1 MTIPNLEPL
10 LAGEPAH
17 DQVVF
22 AARLQR
28 YWPDLLS
35 GLTGAYPDH
44 APEMAYRLVE
54 IAAAN
59 FRRRSAELRLLDLRR
74 HADPHWFQH
83 QQMVG
88 YATYADRFGETLNG
102 VGEKVDYL
110 AELGVTYL
118 HLMPLLKPRSGQSDG
133 GYAVMDYRAVRD
145 DLGSVEDLR
154 KLATVLRSRGISL
167 TLDLVLN
174 HVAAEHDWA
183 VNARSGDSY
192 YRNYFHMFADRE
204 LPDRYE
210 KTLPEVFPDFAPGNF
225 TFDDESYSWV
235 WTTFN
240 TWQWDLNWHNP
251 DVFYEFADLILWLA
265 NLGVECLRLDAIAF
279 LFKRMGTNCQNQP
292 EVHAIT
298 QALRTVARIAA
309 PALIFKAEAI
319 VGPADLAPY
328 LGVGKHAGKVSDLA
342 YQNSLMVQIWSA
354 LAAKDTRLF
363 CAAMNRFPAKP
374 PTTVWGTY
382 LRCHDDIGW
391 AIDDGDAASVG
402 VNGFE
407 HRRFLADFYAG
418 AYPMSDARG
427 LVFQENLA
435 TGDRRISGSAAS
447 LIGIESAV
455 SSGDDA
461 HLDLAIRKMLLAY
474 SLVLGFG
481 GLPLIYMGDELAL
494 LNDYDFADAEDHA
507 DDNRWVHRPKM
518 DWDLA
523 GRRHDPSTVEHRVFH
538 GLRHAITVR
547 AALPEPR
554 RIGRVGDPR
563 PGEPGRVGDGPALAD
578 PDDDGRLQHDADPAG
593 AAPLGDPGRQLGLGR
608 AHRGDPADRWPADPA
623 GLPGPLVRPTGVMSV
638 GTPAA
643 ATIRAALTELGLE
656 WSEPQPELFDVRL
669 PGTHK
674 LVTECAL
681 QVGRYAV
688 GVRAFVA
695 RGPEENAEQV
705 YRWLLERNLKLDGI
719 AFSLDALGDIHL
731 IGRLCVDTLTAADI
745 DRVLG
750 AVATTA
756 DDSFDVVVELGFAG
770 SIRREW
776 AWRRARGE
784 STANLAA
791 FTHLAPKDDDDD

>member
-28 YWPDLLS
+28 YWPDLLA

-59 FRRRSAELRLLDLRR
+59 FRRRPAELRLLDLRR

-88 YATYADRFGETLNG
+88 YATYAERFGGTLDG
-102 VGEKVDYL
+102 VTEQVDYL
-110 AELGVTYL
+110 SELGVTYL
-118 HLMPLLKPRSGQSDG
+118 HLLPLLKPRPGRSDG
-133 GYAVMDYRAVRD
+133 GYAVMDYRAVRE
-145 DLGSVEDLR
+145 DLGTVEDLR
-154 KLATVLRSRGISL
+154 RLATVLRSRGISL

-174 HVAAEHDWA
+174 HVAQEHDWA
-183 VNARSGDSY
+183 VNARAGDAY

-363 CAAMNRFPAKP
+363 CAALNRFPAKP

-418 AYPMSDARG
+418 SYPMSDARG

-447 LIGIESAV
+447 LIGIESAL
-455 SSGDDA
+455 SSGDQT
-461 HLDLAIRKMLLAY
+461 HLDLAVAKLLLAY
-474 SLVLGFG
+474 SIVLGFG

-494 LNDYDFADAEDHA
+494 LNDYDFSDVEDHA
-507 DDNRWVHRPKM
+507 DDNRWVHRPQM
-518 DWDLA
+518 DWELA
-523 GRRHDPSTVEHRVFH
+523 ERRHEPGTVEHRIFH

-547 AALPEPR
+547 AALPSLDASVESEILDPVNPAVLVMVRRSPTQTMTGVYNVTPTVQVLPR
-554 RIGRVGDPR
+554 WVI
-563 PGEPGRVGDGPALAD
+563 
-578 PDDDGRLQHDADPAG
+578 
-593 AAPLGDPGRQLGLGR
+593 PLGNWAWD
-608 AHRGDPADRWPADPA
+608 
-623 GLPGPLVRPTGVMSV
+623 
-638 GTPAA
+638 
-643 ATIRAALTELGLE
+643 ALTEDTPLTDGPLTLE
-656 WSEPQPELFDVRL
+656 GYQVRWFVQPV
-669 PGTHK
+669 
-674 LVTECAL
+674 
-681 QVGRYAV
+681 
-688 GVRAFVA
+688 
-695 RGPEENAEQV
+695 
-705 YRWLLERNLKLDGI
+705 
-719 AFSLDALGDIHL
+719 
-731 IGRLCVDTLTAADI
+731 
-745 DRVLG
+745 
-750 AVATTA
+750 
-756 DDSFDVVVELGFAG
+756 
-770 SIRREW
+770 
-776 AWRRARGE
+776 
-784 STANLAA
+784 
-791 FTHLAPKDDDDD
+791 